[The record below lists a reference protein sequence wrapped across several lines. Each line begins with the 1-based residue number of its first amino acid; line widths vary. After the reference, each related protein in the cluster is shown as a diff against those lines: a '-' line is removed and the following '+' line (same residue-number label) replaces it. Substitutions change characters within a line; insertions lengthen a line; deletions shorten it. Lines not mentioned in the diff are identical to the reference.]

1 MGFQETLKALSDPI
15 RRDILFLLKDKKLS
29 AGEITGS
36 FNLTGAT
43 ISHHLK
49 ILKNADLIF
58 EERHK
63 NFIYYQLN
71 TSVFEEVMLWITQLT
86 GGNEDEKD
94 N

>member
-1 MGFQETLKALSDPI
+1 MGFQETLKSLSDPI
-15 RRDILFLLKDKKLS
+15 TRDILLLIKDKKVS

-49 ILKNADLIF
+49 TLKNAELIF
-58 EERHK
+58 EEKQK

-71 TSVFEEVMLWITQLT
+71 TSVFEEVLLWITEIT
-86 GGNEDEKD
+86 KGDNNEK
-94 N
+94 NS